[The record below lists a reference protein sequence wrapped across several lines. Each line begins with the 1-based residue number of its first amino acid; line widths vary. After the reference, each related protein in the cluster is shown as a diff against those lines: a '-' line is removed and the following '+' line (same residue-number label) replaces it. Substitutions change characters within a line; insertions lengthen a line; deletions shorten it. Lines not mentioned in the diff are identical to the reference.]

1 MSMNPIQLEK
11 ENLEAHVELC
21 TERYR
26 HMESRLDEIEEL
38 IGEVN
43 DELRRSNSSFVKV
56 IISTVGT
63 FVASMIGLITTIV
76 LK

>member
-11 ENLEAHVELC
+11 ENLGAHVELC

-56 IISTVGT
+56 VISTVGT